1 MPLGSDCAFHGTENV
16 KLVFLKKDR
25 ETMKK
30 LRSVTN
36 TSERSFTLPSN
47 VRRTLEKSGLIS
59 FSNKEIDRNF
69 VMARVLLTCLG
80 YNNLQHRLL
89 YCNKH
94 RTNSQFVSPFPCLA
108 LYERFFNLISKIV
121 IGFPSEI

>member
-1 MPLGSDCAFHGTENV
+1 VPLDSDCAFRGAEHV
-16 KLVFLKKDR
+16 KVVFLKKDR

-30 LRSVTN
+30 LRSLTD

-47 VRRTLEKSGLIS
+47 VRRTLEKSALIS
-59 FSNKEIDRNF
+59 FSNKQTDRNF

-80 YNNLQHRLL
+80 MIMYNTG
-89 YCNKH
+89 CCIV
-94 RTNSQFVSPFPCLA
+94 TNTGPIASLSPPPCLA